1 MDDKNLES
9 QLVQYF
15 YTHPY
20 KTVEDVM
27 ELVKVAKGQATQQV
41 IPKYNPRS
49 IDSVSSVPDEYIMDS
64 KVTRAKIYQD
74 ETTHKEVLEYGNDN

>member
-27 ELVKVAKGQATQQV
+27 ELVKVAKDQAIQQV
-41 IPKYNPRS
+41 IPKYNPRNINS
-49 IDSVSSVPDEYIMDS
+49 ISSIPDEYIMDS
-64 KVTRAKIYQD
+64 KATRAKIYQD
-74 ETTHKEVLEYGNDN
+74 ETTNKGALDY